1 NLRRESPEE
10 WLVIAK
16 QDGMCCEERDGKRVY
31 LGAMSW
37 NDKKLIRPI
46 RGVYR
51 VTERTIEAD
60 GQILLT
66 PIVEAEV
73 YWTTLSCA
81 PSQIVNLYRDHAT
94 SEQFHSE
101 LKTDLNLERL
111 PSGKFATNDLVLCAG
126 LFAYN
131 LLLAIG
137 QISLQA
143 PDAPVKTKVTRRRV
157 RTVIENLIWLASRLV
172 QHARETKLRFGRHS
186 PWFPTFRR
194 IYMALSG

>member
-1 NLRRESPEE
+1 MYGC
-10 WLVIAK
+10 I
-16 QDGMCCEERDGKRVY
+16 
-31 LGAMSW
+31 SW
-37 NDKKLIRPI
+37 MILDKKLKRPI
-46 RGVYR
+46 RVVYQ
-51 VTERTIEAD
+51 VTVRTVEAD
-60 GQILLT
+60 GQLLLT
-66 PIVEAEV
+66 PIVEADV
-73 YWTTLSCA
+73 YWTTLTCA
-81 PSQIVNLYRDHAT
+81 PSLVIGSYRDHAT

-131 LLLAIG
+131 LLRAIG
-137 QISLQA
+137 QISLQE

-172 QHARETKLRFGRHS
+172 HHARETKLRFGRHS

-194 IYMALSG
+194 IYAVLSG